1 LIFVDTSAWY
11 ALEVEDDENHAS
23 ALALRDELRKGRYGA
38 LLTSDYVLDEV
49 ITLLRIR
56 KGVEPSFKFANK
68 VLRSRSVS
76 VIWINGLIF
85 NAALKLLKDRSD
97 KKWSFTDCTSFI
109 IMSQLNVK
117 EAFAFD
123 HNFEQAS
130 FKRVP

>member
-23 ALALRDELRKGRYGA
+23 ALALREELRKGRYGA
-38 LLTSDYVLDEV
+38 LLTSDYILDEV
-49 ITLLRIR
+49 ITLLRMR

-76 VIWINGLIF
+76 IIWINGLIF
-85 NAALKLLKDRSD
+85 DTALKLLKERTD
-97 KKWSFTDCTSFI
+97 KKWSFTDCTSFV

-123 HNFEQAS
+123 QNFEQAG

>member
-23 ALALRDELRKGRYGA
+23 ALALREELRKGRYGA
-38 LLTSDYVLDEV
+38 LLTSDYILDEV

-68 VLRSRSVS
+68 VLRSKSVS
-76 VIWINGLIF
+76 IIWINGLIF
-85 NAALKLLKDRSD
+85 DAALKLLKQRPD

-123 HNFEQAS
+123 QNFEQAG
-130 FKRVP
+130 FTRVP